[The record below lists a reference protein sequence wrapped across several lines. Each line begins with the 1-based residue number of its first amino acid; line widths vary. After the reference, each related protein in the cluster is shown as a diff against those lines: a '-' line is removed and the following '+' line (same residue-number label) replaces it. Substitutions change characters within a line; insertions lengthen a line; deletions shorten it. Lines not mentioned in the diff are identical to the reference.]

1 MRHFWSFGRLM
12 ALLAAL
18 WAGVPATTLATSDS
32 VTERRWVVL
41 GDSISAAYG
50 MSLEQ
55 GWVVQFQ
62 QKVQAQGYPIR
73 MINESISGD
82 TTAGGLARLPDVLK
96 RHQPHAVII
105 ELGGN
110 DGLRG
115 LSPKA
120 MTDNLVAMIRLC
132 QVAKAEVY
140 LLGMKIPPNYG
151 SRYTSLFEQAFVKAA
166 EQTGV
171 PVLPFFLEGI
181 GGIQSLMQGDRIH
194 PGVDAQE
201 LLVDNAWRFLQPF
214 IAEQAADAADKI

>member
-1 MRHFWSFGRLM
+1 MRHFWSFGRLTV
-12 ALLAAL
+12 LLASVLASLSSVAL
-18 WAGVPATTLATSDS
+18 ATTDSD
-32 VTERRWVVL
+32 VARRWVVL

-50 MSLEQ
+50 MPLEQ
-55 GWVVQFQ
+55 GWVAQFQ
-62 QKVQAQGYPIR
+62 QRVQAQGYPIR

-96 RHQPHAVII
+96 RHQPQAVII

-115 LSPKA
+115 LSPRA

-132 QVAKAEVY
+132 QAASVDVY

-151 SRYTSLFEQAFVKAA
+151 SRYTSLFEQAFVQAA
-166 EQTGV
+166 EQTDV
-171 PVLPFFLEGI
+171 PLLPFFLEGI

-194 PGVDAQE
+194 PGVDAQA
-201 LLVDNAWRFLQPF
+201 LLVDNAWHFLKPF
-214 IAEQAADAADKI
+214 IADQAAGAADQI